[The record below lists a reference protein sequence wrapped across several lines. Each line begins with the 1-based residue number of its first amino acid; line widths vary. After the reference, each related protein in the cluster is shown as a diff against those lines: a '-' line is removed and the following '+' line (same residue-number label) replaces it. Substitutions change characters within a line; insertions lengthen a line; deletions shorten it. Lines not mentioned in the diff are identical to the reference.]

1 MLHRLKVGVLE
12 HPQSEAHADHSR
24 DHGRQDGAS
33 IGTTLATVSAAGAIW
48 RQPGMAPLVV
58 MTTAGFSSYALLLT
72 VAPLWAVQGGATT
85 AGSGLVNGVLLLFTV
100 LTQLLVPRALR
111 RFGWARVL
119 TVGLVLL
126 GVPGVL
132 FSLSDELGVILALS
146 AVRGMGFGVLTVTG
160 SAAVAALVG
169 AERRGEAIG
178 AYGLAVAAPNLVL
191 LPAGPWI
198 AESLGYWVA
207 FVLSALPLA
216 GIPAA
221 LRLASALRLQA
232 PDLHP
237 GDEGLPDPG
246 DPVSAA
252 YRRLLRPMLLLLVV
266 TLAGG
271 AVITFTPQM
280 IDSASV
286 AAGGLLLM
294 GLSAA
299 ISRWRFGVFADRYGA
314 QRFVVPLVPLTG
326 AAMALVSWSVADTD
340 GVRVGSFLVAMLL
353 VGVCYGGLQNLTL
366 LISFSAVSR
375 RHHNLASAVWNVG
388 FDAGTALGSVAVGV
402 IAEVTSFAT
411 AFLVAAALAVATLP
425 LALLR
430 PADAPPPADAPQR
443 AG

>member
-1 MLHRLKVGVLE
+1 MREVWHNHAARL
-12 HPQSEAHADHSR
+12 PA
-24 DHGRQDGAS
+24 
-33 IGTTLATVSAAGAIW
+33 VSARGPIW
-48 RQPGMAPLVV
+48 RQPGMASLVV
-58 MTTAGFSSYALLLT
+58 MTCAGFSGYAVLLT
-72 VAPLWAVQGGATT
+72 VAPLWAVEGGATT
-85 AGSGLVNGVLLLFTV
+85 AGSGLVNGVLLLATV

-111 RFGWARVL
+111 RFGWGPVL
-119 TVGLVLL
+119 AVGLVLL

-132 FSLSDELGVILALS
+132 LSLGDGLGVVLGLS
-146 AVRGMGFGVLTVTG
+146 AVRGVGFGVLTVTG

-178 AYGLAVAAPNLVL
+178 AYGLAVAVPNLVL

-207 FVLSALPLA
+207 FALSALPLV

-221 LRLASALRLQA
+221 LRLASQLRLSA

-237 GDEGLPDPG
+237 GTAVSPDHSNPDPR
-246 DPVSAA
+246 DPESAA
-252 YRRLLRPMLLLLVV
+252 YRRLLRPMLLLLAV

-280 IDSASV
+280 VDSPSV

-299 ISRWRFGVFADRYGA
+299 LSRWRVGVFADRYGP
-314 QRFVVPLVPLTG
+314 QRFLVPLVPLTG
-326 AAMALVSWSVADTD
+326 VAMALVSWSVASSD
-340 GVRVGSFLVAMLL
+340 GARVGSFLVAMLL
-353 VGVCYGGLQNLTL
+353 IGLCYGGLQNLTL
-366 LISFSAVSR
+366 LISFTAVSR

-402 IAEVTSFAT
+402 IAQLTSFAT
-411 AFLVAAALAVATLP
+411 AFLIAGAFAVATLP
-425 LALLR
+425 LALR
-430 PADAPPPADAPQR
+430 RATPAATTTQTP
-443 AG
+443 G

>member
-1 MLHRLKVGVLE
+1 
-12 HPQSEAHADHSR
+12 
-24 DHGRQDGAS
+24 
-33 IGTTLATVSAAGAIW
+33 
-48 RQPGMAPLVV
+48 MAPLMV
-58 MTTAGFSSYALLLT
+58 MTCAGFSGYAVLLT
-72 VAPLWAVQGGATT
+72 VAPLWAVEGGATT

-111 RFGWARVL
+111 RFGWGPVL
-119 TVGLVLL
+119 AVGLALL

-132 FSLSDELGVILALS
+132 MALDDGLGVVLALS
-146 AVRGMGFGVLTVTG
+146 AVRGVGFGVLTVTG

-178 AYGLAVAAPNLVL
+178 AYGLAVAFPNLVL

-198 AESLGYWVA
+198 AENVGYWVA
-207 FVLSALPLA
+207 FTVSALPLV

-221 LRLASALRLQA
+221 LRLASALRLGA

-237 GDEGLPDPG
+237 GASAAPDPA
-246 DPVSAA
+246 DPESSA
-252 YRRLLRPMLLLLVV
+252 YRRLLSPMLLLLAV

-280 IDSASV
+280 VDSPTI

-299 ISRWRFGVFADRYGA
+299 LSRWRIGVLADRYGA
-314 QRFVVPLVPLTG
+314 HRFLVPLVPLTG
-326 AAMALVSWSVADTD
+326 LGMALVAWSVAGSD
-340 GVRVGSFLVAMLL
+340 GVRAGAFLVAMLL
-353 VGVCYGGLQNLTL
+353 VGLCYGGLQNLTL
-366 LISFSAVSR
+366 VISFAAVSR

-402 IAEVTSFAT
+402 IAQLTSFTT
-411 AFLVAAALAVATLP
+411 AFLVAGAIALATFP
-425 LALLR
+425 LALR
-430 PADAPPPADAPQR
+430 R
-443 AG
+443 AR

>member
-1 MLHRLKVGVLE
+1 VNARG
-12 HPQSEAHADHSR
+12 P
-24 DHGRQDGAS
+24 
-33 IGTTLATVSAAGAIW
+33 IW
-48 RQPGMAPLVV
+48 RQPGMAPLMV
-58 MTTAGFSSYALLLT
+58 MTCAGFSGYALLLT
-72 VAPLWAVQGGATT
+72 VAPLWAVEGGATT

-111 RFGWARVL
+111 TFGWGRVL
-119 TVGLVLL
+119 AVGLVLL

-132 FSLSDELGVILALS
+132 LSLSDGLGVILALS
-146 AVRGMGFGVLTVTG
+146 AVRGIGFGVLTVTG

-169 AERRGEAIG
+169 AHRRGEAIG
-178 AYGLAVAAPNLVL
+178 AYGLAVALPNLVL

-198 AESLGYWVA
+198 AESVGYGVA
-207 FVLSALPLA
+207 FTVSALPLA

-221 LRLASALRLQA
+221 LRLASALRLSA

-237 GDEGLPDPG
+237 GVTASPDPT
-246 DPVSAA
+246 DPESAA
-252 YRRLLRPMLLLLVV
+252 YRRLLRPMILLLAV

-280 IDSASV
+280 VDSPSV

-299 ISRWRFGVFADRYGA
+299 FSRWRVGGFADRHGA
-314 QRFVVPLVPLTG
+314 QRFLVPLVPLTG
-326 AAMALVSWSVADTD
+326 VGMALVSWSVADSD
-340 GVRVGSFLVAMLL
+340 SVRVGSFLLAMLL
-353 VGVCYGGLQNLTL
+353 VGLCYGGLQNLTL

-402 IAEVTSFAT
+402 IAEITSFAT
-411 AFLVAAALAVATLP
+411 AFLVAGAIAVATLP
-425 LALLR
+425 LALRR
-430 PADAPPPADAPQR
+430 PAAPETHAPTTPR
-443 AG
+443 AAG